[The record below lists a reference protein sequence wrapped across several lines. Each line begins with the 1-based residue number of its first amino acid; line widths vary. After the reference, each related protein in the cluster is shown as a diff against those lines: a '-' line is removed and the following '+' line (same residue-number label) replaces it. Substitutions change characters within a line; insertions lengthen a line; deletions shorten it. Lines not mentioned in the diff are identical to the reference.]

1 MKYNKLI
8 VFLSIVV
15 ILFSCKKEK
24 LDLVAEQSLS
34 EDIAL
39 SSKVT
44 AQSVLLGVYST
55 AQSLDA
61 FGAGPQIVGD
71 YQADNVDF
79 VGSFPTLQ
87 DIKLYNTIST
97 NASVAGWWQV
107 HYQMI
112 SRANTIIS
120 RVPGIVD
127 VTFTVAERNQMVAEA
142 KCLRA
147 MAYFQLANLFS
158 HPYQVSN
165 GTNLAVPLV
174 LEAFTGV
181 PTFPAR
187 ATLNEVHAQIKKD
200 LDEAIASPLPATYTA
215 GADTRGKITIGGA
228 RSLLSRLALY
238 RGDWT
243 AAADA
248 ANLVIN
254 NTAVYS
260 LAASYNF
267 GRNTSEDI
275 FSLQMTATDNSRT
288 GSGGWASYYRPAAVG
303 GRGDCPMT
311 ADLDATFQQE
321 AGDRRYALSAIGTAA
336 DGLSKRFTLKF
347 PDASTNTDNSPLI
360 RLPEVMLNRAEAL
373 AQRDGLNQTSVD
385 LINALR
391 VRAGLSSRTLLSFP
405 TKPSLIDAIL
415 NERRKELCFEGH
427 RRMDLLRIGKALATG
442 SLAAVS
448 VPGADKTIL
457 PIPQRE
463 IDNNKSLIQNKGY

>member
-8 VFLSIVV
+8 VFLSMAV
-15 ILFSCKKEK
+15 ILISCTKEK

-34 EDIAL
+34 EDVAL
-39 SSKVT
+39 SSKIT

-87 DIKLYNTIST
+87 DIKLYNTLST
-97 NASVAGWWQV
+97 NVSVAGWWQV

-120 RVPGIVD
+120 RVPGLVD
-127 VTFTVAERNQMVAEA
+127 PTFTATERNQMVAEA
-142 KCLRA
+142 KVLRA

-158 HPYQVSN
+158 HPFQVSN
-165 GTNLAVPLV
+165 GTNLSVPLV
-174 LEAFTGV
+174 TDAFSGV
-181 PTFPAR
+181 ATFPER
-187 ATLNEVHAQIKKD
+187 ATLNQVHAQIKKD
-200 LDEAIASPLPATYTA
+200 LDEAIAAPLPATYTA
-215 GADTRGKITIGGA
+215 AVDTRGRITIGAA
-228 RSLLSRLALY
+228 RALLSRLALY
-238 RGDWT
+238 RGEWT

-254 NTAVYS
+254 NTAIYS
-260 LAASYNF
+260 LAATYNF
-267 GRNTSEDI
+267 GRNTTEDI

-311 ADLDATFQQE
+311 ADLDAAFQQE
-321 AGDRRYALSAIGTAA
+321 AGDRRYALSANGVAA
-336 DGLSKRFTLKF
+336 DGLSKRFTLKY
-347 PDASTNTDNSPLI
+347 PDASNNTDNSPLI
-360 RLPEVMLNRAEAL
+360 RLPEVMLNRAEAI

-385 LINALR
+385 LMNALR
-391 VRAGLSSRTLLSFP
+391 VRAGLTALTLLSF
-405 TKPSLIDAIL
+405 TSKGALIDAIL

-427 RRMDLLRIGKALATG
+427 RRMDLLRNGKALATG

-448 VPGADKTIL
+448 VPGANKTIL

-463 IDNNKSLIQNKGY
+463 RDINKNLTQNNGY